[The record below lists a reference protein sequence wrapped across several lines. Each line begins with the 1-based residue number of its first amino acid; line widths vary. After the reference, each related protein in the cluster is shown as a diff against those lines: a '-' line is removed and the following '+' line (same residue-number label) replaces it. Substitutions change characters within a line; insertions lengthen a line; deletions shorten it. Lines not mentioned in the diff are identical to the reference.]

1 MIYPKCLKDNDMI
14 GITAPSNGLVKNT
27 KIGALENAIANLKRY
42 GFRVCESDNVRRSI
56 DGVSGDAKNRAK
68 SFMEY
73 ITNQDIK
80 CIIAATGGDFLVEI
94 LEYINFEE
102 ILKNVKWVQGQSDI
116 TALLYILTTGMDI
129 ATIYSYNITGFGYKN
144 LHESQINNIKV
155 LKGDLVK
162 QHSFDLFENPND
174 RKVKENSSMDLS
186 LKTCWKAIGDVKKVK
201 FRGRIIGGC
210 LDCLLDIVG
219 TKYDYT
225 KNFIDRYKMESI
237 IWYFDVSDLTNE
249 DILRGLW
256 QLKNAGWFQNASG
269 IMFGR
274 LKNEV
279 SYTGISLHEAIS
291 RAIKNENIP
300 ILTDVD
306 LGHTNPRITIVNG
319 AIANVE
325 YKEGRG
331 NINLYFV

>member
-1 MIYPKCLKDNDMI
+1 MIYPERLKENDII
-14 GITAPSNGLVKNT
+14 GITAPSNGLLKDA
-27 KIGALENAIANLKRY
+27 KIIALEKAIANLNKY
-42 GFRVCESDNVRRSI
+42 GFRVCESDNVRKSI
-56 DGVSGDAKNRAK
+56 NGASSNAQHRAK

-73 ITNQDIK
+73 ITNKDVK

-94 LEYINFEE
+94 LEYINFED

-116 TALLYILTTGMDI
+116 TALLYVLTTGMDI
-129 ATIYSYNITGFGYKN
+129 ATVYSYNITGFGYKN

-155 LKGDLVK
+155 LKGDFVN
-162 QHSFDLFENPND
+162 QHSFDLFEDPND
-174 RKVKENSSMDLS
+174 KKIKETPSMDLS
-186 LKTCWKAIGDVKKVK
+186 LKTCWKAIGDVRYVK

-210 LDCLLDIVG
+210 LDSLLDIVG

-225 KNFIDRYKMESI
+225 RNFINKYKMESI

-256 QLKNAGWFQNASG
+256 QLKNAGWFQNTSG

-279 SYTGISLHEAIS
+279 NYTGISLHEAIS
-291 RAIKNENIP
+291 RAIKSKNIP

-306 LGHTNPRITIVNG
+306 LGHTNPKITIING

-325 YKEGRG
+325 YSDGKG
-331 NINLYFV
+331 NINFYFT